1 MKGQTPDR
9 EALDKHAAQQLGL
22 VTRAQARACGFTSQ
36 QINRRLREGD
46 WVEVRRN
53 ILAERGLP
61 LTPMVHDVAVQLTIP
76 GAVLAGPS
84 AMRWH
89 DIELPGTGTFIAL
102 DETRHARPQGITV
115 FRDPLPGDD
124 ICIIDDVCLTTL
136 ERSVFDC
143 VRVLPDVVALAL
155 LGQALEHGWSTLSEL
170 AERTGRFTNRHGAPR
185 LVRLL
190 HKAAMGSHSA
200 AERLATR
207 LLERS
212 GVWGWVQNVPIED
225 RWGLICIG
233 DIVFD
238 GPQLVIELEGRSYD
252 PDSRRARYESQRR
265 DRLLAAG
272 WTALTFSW
280 HDLSARPDDVVTET
294 KHALDRLGSHVR

>member
-1 MKGQTPDR
+1 MKGRTPDR

-46 WVEVRRN
+46 WVEVRCH

-61 LTPMVHDVAVQLTIP
+61 LTPMVLDVAVQLTIP

-89 DIELPGTGTFIAL
+89 GIEVPSSGTFVAL
-102 DETRHARPQGITV
+102 EQTRHARPPGVIV
-115 FRDPLPGDD
+115 FRDLSPDED
-124 ICIIDDVCLTTL
+124 VCVIDDVCLTTL
-136 ERSVFDC
+136 ERTVFDC
-143 VRVLPDVVALAL
+143 IRVLPDVAALAL
-155 LGQALEHGWSTLSEL
+155 LGQALEQGWSTLSEL
-170 AERTGRFTNRHGAPR
+170 ADRTGRFTNRHGAPR

-190 HKAAMGSHSA
+190 STAARGSHSA

-212 GVWGWVQNVPIED
+212 GVWGWVQDVPIED
-225 RWGLICIG
+225 RWGLICVG
-233 DIVFD
+233 DIVFV

-272 WTALTFSW
+272 WTPLTFSW

-294 KHALDRLGSHVR
+294 KHALSRLGSHAR